1 MAPHTLR
8 REKMKTIM
16 IIVMLVFATQSYAA
30 DKWSAEDKT
39 LALLFTTATVIDW
52 GQTRDI
58 VKNNKDKCVT
68 YYDSTL
74 SSCNK
79 LVRAD
84 CFRCKCDYAYHETN
98 IYLGKR
104 PSMGE
109 VDTYMPL
116 AILATLGIAHVL
128 PEKYRSKFLYGM
140 SFLELG
146 TIYNNKKIG
155 LKINF

>member
-1 MAPHTLR
+1 MAPHNLR
-8 REKMKTIM
+8 RREMKTIM

-30 DKWSAEDKT
+30 DKWSNEDKT
-39 LALLFTTATVIDW
+39 LATLFTVATVVDW

-58 VKNNKDKCVT
+58 VKSSKEKCVT
-68 YYDSTL
+68 YYDNTL
-74 SSCNK
+74 SSCNE
-79 LVRAD
+79 LIRED
-84 CFRCKCDYAYHETN
+84 CFRCKCSPTYSETN
-98 IYLGKR
+98 IYLGKK
-104 PSMGE
+104 PSIGE

-146 TIYNNKKIG
+146 TIYNNNKIG

>member
-1 MAPHTLR
+1 
-8 REKMKTIM
+8 M
-16 IIVMLVFATQSYAA
+16 IVVMLVFATQSYAA
-30 DKWSAEDKT
+30 DKWSTEDKT
-39 LALLFTTATVIDW
+39 LATLFTVATVIDW

-58 VKNNKDKCVT
+58 VKSSKDKCVT
-68 YYDSTL
+68 YYDGTL

-79 LVRAD
+79 LIRAD
-84 CFRCKCDYAYHETN
+84 CFRCKCYPAYYEKTN
-98 IYLGKR
+98 IYLDKH

-109 VDTYMPL
+109 VDAYMPI

-146 TIYNNKKIG
+146 TIYNNNKIG